1 MSHFAN
7 ADEVDSSMCDTQV
20 EKFKQMDHLI
30 SQYGFSPAHKH
41 ISNSAGIAKIQD
53 PHFTAC
59 RSGIAFYGYSPL
71 SETDPYTERFTDLTP
86 ALRVEST
93 VVALQRI

>member
-7 ADEVDSSMCDTQV
+7 ADEVDSSMCDAQV
-20 EKFKQMDHLI
+20 ERLKQIDQLI
-30 SQYGFSPAHKH
+30 SQYGFSPIYKH

-53 PHFTAC
+53 PLYNAC

-71 SETDPYTERFTDLTP
+71 
-86 ALRVEST
+86 
-93 VVALQRI
+93 